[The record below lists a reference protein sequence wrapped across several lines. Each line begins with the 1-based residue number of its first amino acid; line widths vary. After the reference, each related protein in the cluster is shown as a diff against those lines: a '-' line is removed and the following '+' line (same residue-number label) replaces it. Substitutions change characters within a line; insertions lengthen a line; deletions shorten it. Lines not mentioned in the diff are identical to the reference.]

1 MTTATARSIFMGP
14 RLRRLRRELGLTQAD
29 MAADLEISAPYVALL
44 ERNQRPVTADMLLRL
59 ARTYKIDLA
68 DLAGDGGADHT
79 ARMHSVLKDPMFS
92 DIDIPGL
99 EISDLAVSYPGMTEA
114 FLRLYTAYREEQLA
128 LAEQRAPAIAG
139 SAPRPGQEMIDA
151 NDPVADV
158 RRFLAARRN
167 NFASLDDA
175 AERLAQASSLAST
188 HGASQGSPGPG
199 GFIERL
205 RVRHNLQVRFMP
217 PSVMLGSVRRLD
229 LHRRQVLIEDSLDT
243 ASLDFEL
250 AKQLAYLELEAEIGT
265 ALEDGKFANKSAEL
279 LARRALAAY
288 AAAAII
294 MPYSSFAKAVE
305 TRRYDLEALARQFG
319 TSFEQTAHRV
329 TTLQRPGAEKIP
341 FFLIRVDPAGN
352 ISKLLDGAGFPFARH
367 GGACPLWSVHGI
379 FKRPREIVTQWL
391 ELPDG
396 QRFFSI
402 ARTVTAG
409 GGSFGAI
416 RVERAIAVGCAAEHA
431 GQLIYTRDGH
441 GPDADAPTPVGV
453 ACRVC
458 HRPKCAARSAPPI
471 GREILPDDFR
481 TSSVPFGFSAD

>member
-1 MTTATARSIFMGP
+1 MTTSGARSIFMGP
-14 RLRRLRRELGLTQAD
+14 RLRRLRRDLGLTQAD

-59 ARTYKIDLA
+59 ARTYKIDLT

-79 ARMHSVLKDPMFS
+79 ARMQSILKEPMFA
-92 DIDIPGL
+92 DIDIPAL
-99 EISDLAVSYPGMTEA
+99 EVSDLATSYLGMTEA
-114 FLRLYTAYREEQLA
+114 LLRLYTAYREEQLA
-128 LAEQRAPAIAG
+128 LAEQRGPATAAG
-139 SAPRPGQEMIDA
+139 ASSSGRADSDA

-175 AERLAQASSLAST
+175 AERIVQA
-188 HGASQGSPGPG
+188 PCGPAL
-199 GFIERL
+199 FIERL
-205 RVRHNLQVRFMP
+205 RVRHNFQVRHLP

-229 LHRRQVLIEDSLDT
+229 LHRRQLLLEDSLDT
-243 ASLDFEL
+243 ASLKFEL
-250 AKQLAYLELEAEIGT
+250 AKQLAYLEMEDEIGA
-265 ALEDGKFANKSAEL
+265 ALDAGKFATKSAKL

-288 AAAAII
+288 AAAALV
-294 MPYSSFAKAVE
+294 MPYSTFAKAVDA
-305 TRRYDLEALARQFG
+305 RRYDLEALARQFG

-329 TTLQRPGAEKIP
+329 TTLQRPGLEKIP

-352 ISKLLDGAGFPFARH
+352 VSKLLDGAGFPFARH

-379 FKRPREIVTQWL
+379 FKTPRQIVTQWL

-396 QRFFSI
+396 KRFFSI

-409 GGSFGAI
+409 GGSFGAT
-416 RVERAIAVGCAAEHA
+416 RVERAIAIGCAAEHA
-431 GQLIYTRDGH
+431 GRLIYTRDG
-441 GPDADAPTPVGV
+441 PEPRADELTPIGV